1 MRISKRLRGHQ
12 NTSKNFIRTRFG
24 PGSALAVGG
33 SEDGK
38 VHVWDTDKGSLLQT
52 LTGIS
57 HECECGVWVPVRCM
71 GVGHCSA
78 CPSPLHYFGLVGLSR
93 ASYCVRFWMCLV
105 ANRQVTRASCMT
117 LHGVTGCWQGLQV
130 LPDSTLWPVADT
142 VQLF

>member
-52 LTGIS
+52 LTGMS
-57 HECECGVWVPVRCM
+57 HECEYGVWVPVRCM
-71 GVGHCSA
+71 GVGHFSVHQSLSV
-78 CPSPLHYFGLVGLSR
+78 PSHPLHYFGLVGLSQ
-93 ASYCVRFWMCLV
+93 ASYCGSF
-105 ANRQVTRASCMT
+105 
-117 LHGVTGCWQGLQV
+117 
-130 LPDSTLWPVADT
+130 
-142 VQLF
+142 